1 MKCISCGNTSMNK
14 YTDNSFLE
22 LPVFQCKKC
31 NLYVTGKSEKEV
43 IEKTKLIYN
52 KKHWGEN
59 NLWDAKTAIKSN
71 YTDIDSQGKRRHWIS
86 KYKYCKP
93 YLENKKKILEIG
105 AGQGQAVY
113 WFNKEGFSVTAI
125 EPDENNVKSINK
137 KLNNDRCIVG
147 SVEDFQIVEKFDLI
161 WMSHVL
167 EHIVKPVQ
175 FFENILY
182 RKLVRN
188 LY

>member
-1 MKCISCGNTSMNK
+1 MKCISCDNASMDK
-14 YTDNSFLE
+14 YTDNSYLE

-86 KYKYCKP
+86 QYKIRY
-93 YLENKKKILEIG
+93 
-105 AGQGQAVY
+105 
-113 WFNKEGFSVTAI
+113 
-125 EPDENNVKSINK
+125 
-137 KLNNDRCIVG
+137 
-147 SVEDFQIVEKFDLI
+147 
-161 WMSHVL
+161 
-167 EHIVKPVQ
+167 
-175 FFENILY
+175 
-182 RKLVRN
+182 
-188 LY
+188 